1 MVIIQQVIHYFLH
14 LLFPL
19 GVAYFFFRTR
29 WKQVYLVFL
38 LTILVDID
46 HFLSNPVFNAC
57 RCSIGFHPLHS
68 YPAII
73 AYSLMLLHPKLRV
86 IAIGV
91 LMHMAT
97 DYIDCLFIKT
107 NCA

>member
-1 MVIIQQVIHYFLH
+1 MVIQQVIHYFLH

-19 GVAYFFFRTR
+19 GLAYFFFRTR

-38 LTILVDID
+38 LTMLVDAD
-46 HFLSNPVFNAC
+46 HLLAIPVFSPC

-68 YPAII
+68 YGAMILY
-73 AYSLMLLHPKLRV
+73 AAGLVHPKTRV
-86 IAIGV
+86 LAIGL

-97 DYIDCLFIKT
+97 DYIDCLFINN
-107 NCA
+107 NCK